1 MGALNQEVSA
11 VRIEV
16 FDSVDHADRGA
27 FAGRAAV
34 VIDVLRATSVM
45 VTALCHGAARIL
57 PVVDVDRAEAL
68 ARARM
73 PRPLLGGERGGVK
86 LPGFD
91 LSNSPAEYTA
101 DRVAGR
107 EIVIS
112 TTNGT
117 RAIDLA
123 AGADKL
129 FLACY
134 GNVSAAAEAL
144 WARGQ
149 DAVILCA
156 GTAGRFSLDDVLCA
170 GALIDALAAR
180 GPLALEDVGQACLM
194 CYRGCAGRELEALA
208 SCAHAAKLRRI
219 GYGEDIPLCFTK
231 DVFRGVPVWQDG
243 AIRLMENERCE
254 DAEIL

>member
-1 MGALNQEVSA
+1 MHIQ
-11 VRIEV
+11 V
-16 FDSVDHADRGA
+16 FDSVERADRA
-27 FAGRAAV
+27 ALAGRTAV

-45 VTALCHGAARIL
+45 VTALCHGARRIL
-57 PVVDVDRAEAL
+57 PVVDVDQAEAL
-68 ARARM
+68 ARGRM
-73 PRPLLGGERGGVK
+73 PRPLLGGERGGVTR
-86 LPGFD
+86 PGYA
-91 LSNSPAEYTA
+91 LSNSPAEYPA

-134 GNVSAAAEAL
+134 GNVSAVAEAL
-144 WARGQ
+144 LARGQ
-149 DAVILCA
+149 DVVILCA
-156 GTAGRFSLDDVLCA
+156 GTAGRFSLDDILCA

-180 GPLALEDVGQACLM
+180 GAISLEDVGQACLM
-194 CYRGCAGRELEALA
+194 CYRGCAGRELEALD

-219 GYGEDIPLCFTK
+219 GYGADIALCFTK
-231 DVFRGVPVWQDG
+231 DVFRGVPVFEDG
-243 AIRLMENERCE
+243 AIRLMEN
-254 DAEIL
+254 